1 MAWGEWDLCIYQWI
15 LFVCLFN
22 IPLVILWVQVNRK
35 KTVYFLYLDIFIG
48 LLRLPYQLYL
58 HLIFPSLQQK
68 FSIVQAIWSM
78 IFCYIRQSTLRQV
91 IYPKVLKAGYW
102 HICTCV
108 FMAELFTT
116 AKKWKQPTCP
126 LVNEWLNRMWC
137 IHTMVYFSALQSKE
151 ILTHSIIWMNLEC
164 I

>member
-1 MAWGEWDLCIYQWI
+1 MAWGDEIFCVYQWI

-22 IPLVILWVQVNRK
+22 IPVVILWFQVNRK
-35 KTVYFLYLDIFIG
+35 KTVYFLYLGVFIS
-48 LLRLPYQLYL
+48 LLRLPHQLYL
-58 HLIFPSLQQK
+58 NLRFPSLQKK

-91 IYPKVLKAGYW
+91 IYPKELKAGYW

-108 FMAELFTT
+108 FMTELFTI

-126 LVNEWLNRMWC
+126 LVNEWMAKQNVAHAYSG
-137 IHTMVYFSALQSKE
+137 IFFSLKK
-151 ILTHSIIWMNLEC
+151 
-164 I
+164 